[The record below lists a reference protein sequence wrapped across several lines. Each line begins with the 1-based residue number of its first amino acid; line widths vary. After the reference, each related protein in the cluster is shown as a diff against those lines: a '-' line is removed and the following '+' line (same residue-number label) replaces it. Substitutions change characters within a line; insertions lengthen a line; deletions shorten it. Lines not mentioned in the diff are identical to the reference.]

1 MNRRKLSYAP
11 LLMLGT
17 ILGTGI
23 VTAPTGLFAQPSQ
36 RAVALLSV
44 EQLDQLLAPIA
55 LYPDQ
60 LLGDIL
66 MASTYPLE
74 IVEAARWSQALAQT
88 NPDPSAREQALT
100 QADWEPSVKAV
111 AAFPE
116 VLDMMD
122 RDLVWTRKLGDAFL
136 VQQADIMDSVQ
147 RLRRQASTAGNLA
160 SSTEVVVRAQDEYI
174 YIEPARPEIVYV
186 PYYDPWTVYGPWRWQ
201 AYPPSVLVIPVSITI
216 TPRRIHY
223 GAPIGINRPYWGWH
237 NWDWRRHEIHIDRD
251 RYEHL
256 GGRPRPPINGPR
268 IEGPRNEGP
277 RNEGSRPDANRPGNR
292 PTEPA
297 IWTHDPNHR
306 QGVGQPQPARVAPI
320 QQTLPVQAQP
330 GQLPNQVKPVGPP
343 MIQTP
348 GNTAQPS
355 PAFNNQGANRLPQG
369 MENERDIGRQAPRVI
384 VDHPQQPLHPVEA
397 PRVQM
402 PPSVPAP
409 PQVREPEA
417 MPQPHLTQPQMPQ
430 PQIQRPQVPQQMP
443 QAVPQPMPQPREMP
457 AQPHMP
463 EPMRTPVPMPNAG
476 PIPSALPGPARTNE
490 GGRRNEG
497 VRGQP
502 GQPGELPKP

>member
-1 MNRRKLSYAP
+1 
-11 LLMLGT
+11 MLGT
-17 ILGTGI
+17 ILGAGF
-23 VTAPTGLFAQPSQ
+23 VTLPTSLLAQSSQ
-36 RAVALLSV
+36 RTVALLSI

-74 IVEAARWSQALAQT
+74 IVEAARWSQALSQT
-88 NPDPSAREQALT
+88 NPDPSAREQALA

-160 SSTEVVVRAQDEYI
+160 SSSEVVVRAQDEYI
-174 YIEPARPEIVYV
+174 YIEPARPEIVYI

-201 AYPPSVLVIPVSITI
+201 AYPPSILVVPVSITI
-216 TPRRIHY
+216 SPRRIHY
-223 GAPIGINRPYWGWH
+223 GPPVGILRPYWGWH

-256 GGRPRPPINGPR
+256 GGRVQGPMPGSRFDGPR
-268 IEGPRNEGP
+268 FEGPRNEGA
-277 RNEGSRPDANRPGNR
+277 RPDGNRPENNRPGNR
-292 PTEPA
+292 PSEPA
-297 IWTHDPNHR
+297 VWTHDPSHR
-306 QGVGQPQPARVAPI
+306 QGVGQPQPARIAPV
-320 QQTLPVQAQP
+320 QQPLPSQSLPIQAQP
-330 GQLPNQVKPVGPP
+330 GQLPNSARPANPP

-355 PAFNNQGANRLPQG
+355 GNPNNAGAIRSPAQG
-369 MENERDIGRQAPRVI
+369 MENERESGRQSPRVV
-384 VDHPQQPLHPVEA
+384 VDHPQEPARPVEA

-402 PPSVPAP
+402 PPSPPAQPQFHEPVPQP
-409 PQVREPEA
+409 VQREPQIQHPMPQA
-417 MPQPHLTQPQMPQ
+417 MPQPL
-430 PQIQRPQVPQQMP
+430 
-443 QAVPQPMPQPREMP
+443 AQPREMP
-457 AQPHMP
+457 VQPHMP
-463 EPMRTPVPMPNAG
+463 EAARPAPQAPG
-476 PIPSALPGPARTNE
+476 GLPGPARPAE
-490 GGRRNEG
+490 GGRHNEG
-497 VRGQP
+497 VRPGQP
-502 GQPGELPKP
+502 GQPVELPKP

>member
-1 MNRRKLSYAP
+1 MTRRKLSYAP

-17 ILGTGI
+17 ILGAGVMTLP
-23 VTAPTGLFAQPSQ
+23 AALLAQSSQ
-36 RAVALLSV
+36 RAVALLSI

-88 NPDPSAREQALT
+88 NSDPSTREQALA

-136 VQQADIMDSVQ
+136 VQQSDIMDSVQ
-147 RLRRQASTAGNLA
+147 RLRRQASSAGNLT
-160 SSTEVVVRAQDEYI
+160 SSSEVLVRAQDEYI

-201 AYPPSVLVIPVSITI
+201 AYPPSVLFVPVSITI

-223 GAPIGINRPYWGWH
+223 GPPVGIARPYWGWH
-237 NWDWRRHEIHIDRD
+237 NWDWRRHEIHVDRD

-256 GGRPRPPINGPR
+256 GGRPQGPINGPR
-268 IEGPRNEGP
+268 FEGPRNEGP
-277 RNEGSRPDANRPGNR
+277 RNEGPRPDGNRPGNR
-292 PTEPA
+292 PPETV
-297 IWTHDPNHR
+297 WTHDPNHR
-306 QGVGQPQPARVAPI
+306 QGVGQPQPARVAPV
-320 QQTLPVQAQP
+320 QQTLPVQTQPAQVQP
-330 GQLPNQVKPVGPP
+330 GQMINPARPAGPP

-348 GNTAQPS
+348 PAQPIPVPNNAGPIRS
-355 PAFNNQGANRLPQG
+355 PAQG
-369 MENERDIGRQAPRVI
+369 MENERETGRPSPRFR
-384 VDHPQQPLHPVEA
+384 VDHPEQPEQPARPVEA
-397 PRVQM
+397 PHIQM
-402 PPSVPAP
+402 PVT
-409 PQVREPEA
+409 PQA
-417 MPQPHLTQPQMPQ
+417 QPQFHEPAPQ
-430 PQIQRPQVPQQMP
+430 PQFQRP
-443 QAVPQPMPQPREMP
+443 VPQPMPQPMPREMP

-463 EPMRTPVPMPNAG
+463 DAIRAPVQMPNAA
-476 PIPSALPGPARTNE
+476 PVPGPVPARPND
-490 GGRRNEG
+490 GGRHNEG

-502 GQPGELPKP
+502 VELPKP